1 MWLRRSFTRRRALA
15 AGAGLLTVSLAG
27 CTRISEFIVGF
38 YVGDVNLFN
47 TTDVRLTGSLELVDP
62 DGRTLL
68 EESLD
73 LVSDSDDGDEGEP
86 AAIYEDVLATAGPHQ
101 LTIDLDATTQTD
113 AVTVEETLE
122 IVDPDEE
129 QIVIFLGEEFTGE
142 FVAITV
148 VEDFAELEAILE
160 DA

>member
-1 MWLRRSFTRRRALA
+1 MWLRRTLTRRRALA

-27 CTRISEFIVGF
+27 CTRISEFVVDF
-38 YVGDVNLFN
+38 YAGDVNLFN
-47 TTDVRLTGSLELVDP
+47 TTDVHLTGSLELVDP

-68 EESLD
+68 DESLD
-73 LVSDSDDGDEGEP
+73 LVSDSDDDEGEP

-101 LTIDLDATTQTD
+101 LTLSLDATAQTD

-122 IVDPDEE
+122 IADPDEE
-129 QIVIFLGEEFTGE
+129 QIVIFLGEEFTDE

-148 VEDFAELEAILE
+148 VEDFAELEAIIE